1 LGFEGLIITD
11 DLEME
16 GVAGGWGAAEA
27 AVLAVLAGADIL
39 LCCHTRETQR
49 EIRRALIE
57 AVETG
62 RLSEARVDESVAR
75 IAEAKARWV
84 V

>member
-1 LGFEGLIITD
+1 
-11 DLEME
+11 M
-16 GVAGGWGAAEA
+16 
-27 AVLAVLAGADIL
+27 LAVLAGADIL

-62 RLSEARVDESVAR
+62 RLAEARVDESVAR